1 MDVHTRTQRRRNM
14 AAIKQKDTK
23 PELCVRRLVHRQGY
37 RYRLHVKGLPGRP
50 DLVFQRRQKVLFVHG
65 CFWHMHDCR
74 YGAVQ
79 PKTNADFWK
88 KKLEANVV
96 RDQRDVAS
104 LQAAGWKVLVVWEC
118 ETKDVSQLQFRLKR
132 FLGAVRYGR

>member
-1 MDVHTRTQRRRNM
+1 MDIHSKTQRRRNM

-23 PELCVRRLVHRQGY
+23 PELRVRRLIHRQGY

-50 DLVFQRRQKVLFVHG
+50 DLVFQRRQKVVFVHG

-79 PKTNADFWK
+79 PKTNAEFWRK
-88 KKLEANVV
+88 KREANVV
-96 RDQRDVAS
+96 RDDRDVAS
-104 LQAAGWKVLVVWEC
+104 LQAAGWHVLVVWEC
-118 ETKDVSQLQFRLKR
+118 ETKDVSQLESRLKT